1 MHVARQ
7 TVIVRTCI
15 IFRLTRC
22 TPAHTLPDMD
32 NLLTPSE
39 VKALAKE
46 RGITMAEVCR
56 RAGIN
61 ATTFNRWERGETE
74 PGLGVYRRI
83 VAALRD
89 VAA

>member
-1 MHVARQ
+1 M
-7 TVIVRTCI
+7 RTCI

-22 TPAHTLPDMD
+22 TPAHTVAGMD
-32 NLLTPSE
+32 NLLTPSD

-46 RGITMAEVCR
+46 RGITMTELCR
-56 RAGIN
+56 QAGIN

-83 VAALRD
+83 VAVLRA